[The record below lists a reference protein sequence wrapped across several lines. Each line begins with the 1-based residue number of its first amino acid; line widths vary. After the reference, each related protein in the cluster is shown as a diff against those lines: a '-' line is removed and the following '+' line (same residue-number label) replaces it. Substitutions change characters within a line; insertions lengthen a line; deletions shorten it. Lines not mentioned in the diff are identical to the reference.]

1 MEAEVEGLE
10 ELSKQ
15 LFLEIY
21 ELRQAKDAAA
31 FSRTWKGHVQ
41 NFLGYACSIYCVYK
55 MLKVCF
61 VFM

>member
-21 ELRQAKDAAA
+21 ELRQAKVP
-31 FSRTWKGHVQ
+31 FSTVLSFGLTKEFYSSWQ
-41 NFLGYACSIYCVYK
+41 LTSF
-55 MLKVCF
+55 
-61 VFM
+61 